1 MIMARNKA
9 MIERIRTLAL
19 ASAMCLAAPAALG
32 DPQVGVNAAIRN
44 SVQEKSS
51 ADANLHPAVVRA
63 PVHLGDSV
71 VSGDKSALQ
80 LLLLDQSVFTV
91 GANARVTIDR
101 FVYDPN
107 KGASDVAAS
116 VATGAFRFMSGH
128 SLAGFGHNAITTPVA
143 TIGVRGTI
151 LEGVVGPGAA
161 QVLGQQ
167 SGAPSIGDGSGA
179 TLVVLIGPGLGSQG
193 FDKPGAIDVTADGQ
207 TISLDKPGEALVI
220 PGPGQAP
227 IGPFFLSEG
236 ALAALSGLLLPPPD
250 SGPDQTNFTITT
262 AGGDSGETLPNG
274 APGDP
279 YNTTIGTVQT
289 PPPGRESEP

>member
-1 MIMARNKA
+1 MS
-9 MIERIRTLAL
+9 ESETLAL
-19 ASAMCLAAPAALG
+19 ASAMCFAAPAALG
-32 DPQVGVNAAIRN
+32 DPQVGVNAAVRN

-107 KGASDVAAS
+107 RGTSDIAAS

-167 SGAPSIGDGSGA
+167 PSAPQVGAGA
-179 TLVVLIGPGLGSQG
+179 TLIVLIGPGHGSQG
-193 FDKPGAIDVTADGQ
+193 FDKPGAIDVTVDGQ
-207 TISLDKPGEALVI
+207 TITLDEPDEALIV
-220 PGPGQAP
+220 PGPGLPP
-227 IGPFFLSEG
+227 IGPFILSEG
-236 ALAALSGLLLPPPD
+236 ALGALNGLLLPAPGNGFD
-250 SGPDQTNFTITT
+250 NTDFTITT
-262 AGGDSGETLPNG
+262 PRGGSGDTGPPN
-274 APGDP
+274 PDP
-279 YNTTIGTVQT
+279 YSGAVGTLQT
-289 PPPGRESEP
+289 PPPFNHTN